1 MKKQIYAFIPA
12 VSFILILSL
21 NPFLLNAQSYRLKGQ
36 VKDTQRR
43 PLENIMVCVKNSEK
57 DLKMTRSNGKFSLK
71 VHAEDTLLM
80 LSPDDEI
87 FQIELN
93 GREEVVFVLKSSGK
107 SIVVDENTD
116 QVLEEIESERL
127 KNFLISLKPR
137 EPEQFYSN
145 IYEMIKYQNPD
156 LKVNEGTGFIYIR
169 GQDNPLENNP
179 ALIVVDGVKRGN
191 LEIIDPKDVESI
203 KIIKDGTA
211 GIYGGLAIGGVI
223 EITTKTGRK

>member
-36 VKDTQRR
+36 VIDTQRR

-93 GREEVVFVLKSSGK
+93 GREKVVFILRSSGE

-116 QVLEEIESERL
+116 QILDEIESERL

-145 IYEMIKYQNPD
+145 IYEMIKHQNPD
-156 LKVNEGTGFIYIR
+156 LEVNEGTGLIYIR
-169 GQDNPLENNP
+169 GQDNPMENNP

-203 KIIKDGTA
+203 RIIKDGTA
-211 GIYGGLAIGGVI
+211 GIYGGLAAGGVI